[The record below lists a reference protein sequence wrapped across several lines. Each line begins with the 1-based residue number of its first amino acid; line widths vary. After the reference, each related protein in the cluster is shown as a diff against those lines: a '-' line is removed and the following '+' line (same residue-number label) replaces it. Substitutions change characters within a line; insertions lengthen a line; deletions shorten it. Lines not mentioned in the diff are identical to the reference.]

1 MKTKGALYSQVDVD
15 RQDSKG
21 EKSSQAEKRKV
32 SEADD
37 EEQASVSHVGDDVTD
52 DGSSAVSSGK
62 RLCTSNVQT

>member
-1 MKTKGALYSQVDVD
+1 MQVDVD
-15 RQDSKG
+15 RQDSEG
-21 EKSSQAEKRKV
+21 EKSSQAEKRRRKV